1 MDSEKEKVSAADES
15 GVTMVD
21 VLQEEQELEEESNVS
36 INKKVFAWVSIQK
49 KTVLL
54 VWDILLLKN
63 R

>member
-49 KTVLL
+49 KNGFTGLGYSPV
-54 VWDILLLKN
+54 KE
-63 R
+63 

>member
-1 MDSEKEKVSAADES
+1 MDSEKEKVAAADES

>member
-49 KTVLL
+49 KKRFY
-54 VWDILLLKN
+54 WFGIFSC
-63 R
+63 